1 MITDLYGDSRHGTSV
16 IFNGV
21 DEVHITVAVPPFS
34 KLTIELDLDDVDRL
48 LAVVEHAVDPELD
61 LAEFF
66 TDAYHCPP
74 TPALRAARAFRIC
87 APGLAETLR

>member
-1 MITDLYGDSRHGTSV
+1 MITKFYSDSRYGTSV
-16 IFNGV
+16 VFNGR
-21 DEVHITVAVPPFS
+21 DEVHVTVAVPPFS

-48 LAVVEHAVDPELD
+48 LAVVENAVDPELD

-74 TPALRAARAFRIC
+74 TPARRAAEAFRIS
-87 APGLAETLR
+87 APSLAETLR